1 MWKRILFFGRTDGNI
16 QYVEERKIKQYRYLV
31 SFSSRSGMGSE
42 YVTRTSKLD
51 SFDKLVELA
60 KWIGDNGNC
69 ENVAILN
76 YQLVSISRAK
86 KEKNNAKKSD

>member
-1 MWKRILFFGRTDGNI
+1 M
-16 QYVEERKIKQYRYLV
+16 KQYRYLV
-31 SFSSRSGMGSE
+31 SFSSRSGMGSA

-76 YQLVSISRAK
+76 YQLVSVSRVK
-86 KEKNNAKKSD
+86 KEKKGNDKKAIKPKA

>member
-1 MWKRILFFGRTDGNI
+1 M
-16 QYVEERKIKQYRYLV
+16 KQYRYLV
-31 SFSSRSGMGSE
+31 SFSSRSGMGSA

-51 SFDKLVELA
+51 SFDKLAELS

-69 ENVAILN
+69 QNVAILN

-86 KEKNNAKKSD
+86 KEKNNTKKSD

>member
-1 MWKRILFFGRTDGNI
+1 M
-16 QYVEERKIKQYRYLV
+16 KQYRYLV
-31 SFSSRSGMGSE
+31 SFSSRSGMGSA

-51 SFDKLVELA
+51 SFDKFVELA
-60 KWIGDNGNC
+60 RWIGDNGNC
-69 ENVAILN
+69 GNVAILN

>member
-1 MWKRILFFGRTDGNI
+1 M
-16 QYVEERKIKQYRYLV
+16 KQYRYLV
-31 SFSSRSGMGSE
+31 SFSSRSGMGSA

-69 ENVAILN
+69 KNVAILN

>member
-1 MWKRILFFGRTDGNI
+1 
-16 QYVEERKIKQYRYLV
+16 
-31 SFSSRSGMGSE
+31 MGSE

>member
-1 MWKRILFFGRTDGNI
+1 M
-16 QYVEERKIKQYRYLV
+16 KQYRYLV
-31 SFSSRSGMGSE
+31 SFSSRSGMGSA

-51 SFDKLVELA
+51 SFDKLAELS

-69 ENVAILN
+69 QNVAILN